1 MDLLFLYL
9 SYNQGYSLYISDA
22 ALEGIY
28 KVDPH
33 QEAKLRSIDKEIVA
47 CAQHNQINDIPEL
60 FLKKE
65 GIEKAISKTRESFQ
79 TLKLS
84 ILEHK
89 KLLTTKVYSEEDN
102 S

>member
-1 MDLLFLYL
+1 MFT
-9 SYNQGYSLYISDA
+9 
-22 ALEGIY
+22 
-28 KVDPH
+28 
-33 QEAKLRSIDKEIVA
+33 
-47 CAQHNQINDIPEL
+47 EL

-89 KLLTTKVYSEEDN
+89 KLLTEGVKNLQQKFTQKKIISN
-102 S
+102 SKYGLYGSIKIFYISPL